1 MKMIHNISY
10 EVVAA
15 PANKTPDYV
24 NVLKCE

>member
-10 EVVAA
+10 EDVTA

-24 NVLKCE
+24 NVLKSE